1 MSSFTG
7 LGLMS
12 GTSLDGLDLCCVEFT
27 GDVESDIWGY
37 RVKFAKTVPYTSEW
51 RERLSGA
58 ASLSG
63 LELIKLHYDYAHFM
77 GQIATNFLKENELRV
92 DFVAIHGHTVF
103 HQPEKKLTFQLGDGE
118 TFATYLKCPVVA
130 NFRAKDVAMGGQ
142 GAPLVP
148 SGERFLY
155 NQVALCLN
163 LGGIANVGTRG
174 GSAWDICPN
183 NMVLNKLARMFNPSL
198 DYDNDGNIARD
209 GFIHPELL
217 EILENLEFYSLP
229 SPKSLGAE
237 WVDENIWPLLD
248 TKKYSVP
255 DLMKTF
261 VEHVTNRITDAC
273 ADAVL
278 REPAESTLIGPQL
291 GESTVLITGGGAH
304 NTFLMNELRA
314 KLTAKGI
321 TIEKTDNCTVD
332 FKEALVFAYLG
343 LRCLLGK
350 ENVFA
355 ETTGARE
362 NSVAGSIH
370 QPPILEPVVTS
381 MHAHFRYLL
390 RRQQSYS

>member
-1 MSSFTG
+1 
-7 LGLMS
+7 MS

-27 GDVESDIWGY
+27 GDVDADIWGY

-51 RERLSGA
+51 RERLGGA

-63 LELIKLHYDYAHFM
+63 LELIQLHYDYAHYM
-77 GQIATNFLKENELRV
+77 GKSVKEFLKENELRV
-92 DFVAIHGHTVF
+92 DFVATHGHTVF
-103 HQPEKKLTFQLGDGE
+103 HQPQKKLTFQLGDGE
-118 TFATYLKCPVVA
+118 TLATYLNCPVVA

-155 NQVALCLN
+155 NQVALCVN
-163 LGGIANVGTRG
+163 LGGIANVGTRAG
-174 GSAWDICPN
+174 GAWDICPS
-183 NMVLNKLARMFNPSL
+183 NMVLNKLARM
-198 DYDNDGNIARD
+198 YDPNLQYDEDGEIARKGQVLPD
-209 GFIHPELL
+209 LL
-217 EILENLEFYSLP
+217 ASLENLEYYRKP
-229 SPKSLGAE
+229 PPKSLGEE
-237 WVDENIWPLLD
+237 WVNKHVWPLLD
-248 TKKYSVP
+248 TEKYRIP
-255 DLMKTF
+255 DLLRTF
-261 VEHVTNRITDAC
+261 VEHVTNRVAEAC
-273 ADAVL
+273 AENAHE
-278 REPAESTLIGPQL
+278 EPPPSPTIGSSHQQ
-291 GESTVLITGGGAH
+291 GEATVLITGGGAH
-304 NTFLMNELRA
+304 NTLLMNELRV
-314 KLTAKGI
+314 KLTKKGVAV
-321 TIEKTDNCTVD
+321 EKTDNCTVD

-362 NSVAGSIH
+362 NCIAGSIH